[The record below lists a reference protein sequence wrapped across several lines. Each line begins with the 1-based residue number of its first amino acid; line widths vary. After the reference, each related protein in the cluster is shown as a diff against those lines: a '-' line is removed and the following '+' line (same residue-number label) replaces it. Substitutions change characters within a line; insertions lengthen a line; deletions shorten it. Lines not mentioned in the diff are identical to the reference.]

1 MAEKLKRASGRQLV
15 RVLERFGWYVERI
28 KGSHHIMRHSERK
41 GVTLSV
47 AVHGSK
53 TLPIG
58 TQASI
63 LRDAGISVE
72 EFNREV

>member
-1 MAEKLKRASGRQLV
+1 MAERLTRVSGRDLV
-15 RVLERFGWYVERI
+15 RVLQRFGWYVERI
-28 KGSHHIMRHSERK
+28 RGSHHIMRHPERK

-47 AVHGSK
+47 AVHG
-53 TLPIG
+53 TRALPVG

-63 LRDAGISVE
+63 LKDADISVE